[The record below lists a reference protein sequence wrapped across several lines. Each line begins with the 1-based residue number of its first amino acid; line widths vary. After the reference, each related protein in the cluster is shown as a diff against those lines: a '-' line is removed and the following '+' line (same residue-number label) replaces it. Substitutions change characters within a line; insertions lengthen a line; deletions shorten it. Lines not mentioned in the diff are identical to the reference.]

1 MQEFTNSKN
10 VVLPESKKIFQS
22 FMFFSVKKKSAIF
35 PFQKALDT
43 CLFYLLFS
51 RIENFRSVQIEFLI
65 EIRTRE
71 CLRCLPLRGTANGIS
86 VGNLDTNVSRN

>member
-1 MQEFTNSKN
+1 MQEFTNSK
-10 VVLPESKKIFQS
+10 VLPESKKRFQI
-22 FMFFSVKKKSAIF
+22 FMFFSVKKKSVIF

-43 CLFYLLFS
+43 CLFIPY
-51 RIENFRSVQIEFLI
+51 FRSVQIEFLI

-86 VGNLDTNVSRN
+86 VGNLDTKVSRN